1 MSKLYKQKSVL
12 ELMSFR
18 RTRLALIKVLCLSG
32 DIRHIYIRVR
42 LDRRINNSEDDE
54 ISNQECRRSLWICLI
69 IAQHFS
75 VYDLFSSQCFSSY

>member
-75 VYDLFSSQCFSSY
+75 VYDLFFFSMF

>member
-54 ISNQECRRSLWICLI
+54 TSNQESHSLWICLI
-69 IAQHFS
+69 IAQHFC
-75 VYDLFSSQCFSSY
+75 VDDLFFSSMF

>member
-42 LDRRINNSEDDE
+42 LDRRMNNSEDDE
-54 ISNQECRRSLWICLI
+54 TSNQESHSLWICLI
-69 IAQHFS
+69 IAQHFC
-75 VYDLFSSQCFSSY
+75 VDDLFFSSMF